1 MKTYKRHLSFLLP
14 IMFLV
19 FFIFTVSS
27 ALSSIP
33 QMINYQGYLTDPHG
47 SPIDS
52 TVTLIFSIYPDTTE
66 EAPLWTETQSV
77 TITDGIFSVDLGDI
91 TPLSLPF
98 DTTYYLG
105 ITVGS
110 DSEMT
115 PRQPLTSSPYAFRAA
130 TAETVVDNAVTTT
143 IIANDAVTTDK
154 ISDDAIS
161 ETKIASGAVGSSAI
175 ANGAVGSTQIGD
187 NSITTQDLSDNAVT
201 VDKIS
206 PNVISSIDGVA
217 NDGGNVDLIAGSN
230 VTITA
235 DDAAN
240 TITIESSGGAG
251 GSGDIS
257 AVNAGTGLNGG
268 GTSGDVTL
276 NVDVPLVLSGADADS
291 VVSANNSGAGSGV
304 YASSTNGNAVR
315 AASNNLFGVYAAS
328 SNYTGVY
335 GMGGRYG
342 LYGLTTST
350 SGDYTGVYGKHNGTG
365 NYGLLASR
373 VSGAYGIYYGNGN
386 FGRLGQSDC
395 GAYGQ
400 HGSSGNF
407 GRLGDSS
414 HGVYGESKTYK
425 GRAVTGLA
433 ISTNSIGV
441 IGMAMNTNS
450 TGVWGEGALYGMYGL
465 HKESGNFGKVG
476 DKDCGIRGEHSS
488 GNNGTLGTHTSGVVG
503 QGSFMGVKGMGG
515 TYDFYAGGAGT
526 NYAPFTG
533 SHEVRLAGSFPPQI
547 IPGMIVSVAGDTI
560 IRKTEDGTV
569 SLSSTLPAV
578 ALSNSANDK
587 RVFGVIV
594 SETPLPEDHWYK
606 GIEGER
612 FGVVN
617 ALGEGRVWVSNAN
630 GDIQAGDYITTSTI
644 AGYGQRQDDDLLH
657 SYTLG
662 KAIEDV
668 EWDSVEE
675 TVEYTNELFKAY
687 LIAVVYTSG

>member
-33 QMINYQGYLTDPHG
+33 QIINYQGYLTDPQG
-47 SPIDS
+47 TPVDD
-52 TVTLIFSIYPDTTE
+52 TVTITFSIYPDATDI
-66 EAPLWTETQSV
+66 APLWTETQTV
-77 TITDGIFSVDLGDI
+77 RATGGIFSVDLGDI

-98 DTTYYLG
+98 DATYYLG

-115 PRQPLTSSPYAFRAA
+115 PRQPLSSSPYAFRAA
-130 TAETVVDNAVTTT
+130 MAEALLDNAVTTT
-143 IIANDAVTTDK
+143 TIANDAVTTEK
-154 ISDDAIS
+154 IADDAIS
-161 ETKIASGAVGSSAI
+161 GDKISPAAITSVNIASGAIGSSH
-175 ANGAVGSTQIGD
+175 IGD
-187 NSITTQDLSDNAVT
+187 GAIDNGDLADNTITA
-201 VDKIS
+201 DKIQ
-206 PNVISSIDGVA
+206 PTIISSINGVK
-217 NDGGNVDLIAGSN
+217 NDGGNVALIAGGN
-230 VTITA
+230 VTITP
-235 DDAAN
+235 DDTAN
-240 TITIESSGGAG
+240 TITIASTGGG
-251 GSGDIS
+251 SGSGDIT
-257 AVNAGTGLNGG
+257 AVNGGTGLNGG
-268 GTSGDVTL
+268 GASGDVTL
-276 NVDVPLVLSGADADS
+276 NVDVPLVLSGIDGES
-291 VVSANNSGAGSGV
+291 IISA
-304 YASSTNGNAVR
+304 TN
-315 AASNNLFGVYAAS
+315 
-328 SNYTGVY
+328 TGT
-335 GMGGRYG
+335 GR
-342 LYGLTTST
+342 
-350 SGDYTGVYGKHNGTG
+350 GVYGKHANSGNYGSLGGSLFGVLGESSSGIGIYGKTFTSG
-365 NYGLLASR
+365 DYSAVFGEHANSSNYGLLGTS
-373 VSGAYGIYYGNGN
+373 VSGAYGRYYANGN

-441 IGMAMNTNS
+441 IGVAMNTNS

-533 SHEVRLAGSFPPQI
+533 SHEVRLAGSFPAQI
-547 IPGMIVSVAGDTI
+547 IPGMIVSVSGDTI
-560 IRKTEDGTV
+560 VRKGEDGTV
-569 SLSSTLPAV
+569 SLSATLPAV
-578 ALSNSANDK
+578 ALSDSADDK
-587 RVFGVIV
+587 RVFGVLV
-594 SETPLPEDHWYK
+594 SETHLPEDHWYK

-617 ALGEGRVWVSNAN
+617 ALGEGRVWVSNVN

-644 AGYGQRQDDDLLH
+644 PGYGQRQDDDLLH

-662 KAIEDV
+662 KAIEEVD
-668 EWDSVEE
+668 WYSVKE
-675 TVEYTNELFKAY
+675 TVEYSGELFKAY